1 MLLIDDCN
9 FSLTRTGFLASS
21 PKDLSFRSIL
31 SLVPI
36 TFANTSRI
44 RYPCLLQ
51 KLYESIYFKYI
62 GNYINESKKICL
74 LYDGND
80 NNYDQY

>member
-9 FSLTRTGFLASS
+9 FSLTRTGFFASS
-21 PKDLSFRSIL
+21 PKDLSFRSVL

-36 TFANTSRI
+36 TFANTSHI
-44 RYPCLLQ
+44 RYPFLLQ
-51 KLYESIYFKYI
+51 KLHENTYFKYI
-62 GNYINESKKICL
+62 GNYIHEGNKISL